1 MAKSVLKQLKENE
14 REVRRQL
21 IIQAAK
27 SLFSQKSFH
36 EIGMRDIAAEAGI
49 SVASLYQYFP
59 SQDDLFVEVLTN
71 DINQIKSRLWDT
83 RRDLEGIAID
93 IVNFLVDNEDI
104 FQMMSHFMIK
114 GEKNPETLRKFNVIQ
129 VLFLDMLDRALA
141 RAGEAHPVSYYSH
154 AFFASLFGNVITFRN
169 YPSSDASSHRESLY
183 HVARITAKAFHDTLV
198 TDENVETPREAT

>member
-1 MAKSVLKQLKENE
+1 MAKSVLKLLKENE

-83 RRDLEGIAID
+83 RRDLESIAID

-129 VLFLDMLDRALA
+129 VLFLEMLDRALT
-141 RAGEAHPVSYYSH
+141 RAGESHPVNYYSH

-198 TDENVETPREAT
+198 SREREEKMP

>member
-1 MAKSVLKQLKENE
+1 MAKSILKQLKEHE

-21 IIQAAK
+21 IINAAK
-27 SLFSQKSFH
+27 TLFSQNSFH
-36 EIGMRDIAAEAGI
+36 EIGMRDIANEAGI

-59 SQDDLFVEVLTN
+59 SQDDLFVEILTN
-71 DINQIKSRLWDT
+71 DINKIKSRLWES
-83 RRDLEGIAID
+83 RRELDDIAID

-141 RAGEAHPVSYYSH
+141 KAGEAHPVSYYSH

-198 TDENVETPREAT
+198 TEEKAITF

>member
-129 VLFLDMLDRALA
+129 VLFLDMLDRALT
-141 RAGEAHPVSYYSH
+141 RAGESHPVNYYSH

-183 HVARITAKAFHDTLV
+183 HVAQITAKAFHDTLV
-198 TDENVETPREAT
+198 SREREAKEP

>member
-1 MAKSVLKQLKENE
+1 MTKSVLMRLKENE

-21 IIQAAK
+21 IIRAAK
-27 SLFSQKSFH
+27 TLFSQNSFH
-36 EIGMRDIAAEAGI
+36 EIGMRDIANEAGI

-59 SQDDLFVEVLTN
+59 SQDDLFVEILTN
-71 DINQIKSRLWDT
+71 DINQIKSRLWES
-83 RRDLEGIAID
+83 RRELEDIAID

-114 GEKNPETLRKFNVIQ
+114 GEKNPDTLRKFNVIQ
-129 VLFLDMLDRALA
+129 VLFLDMFDRALT

-169 YPSSDASSHRESLY
+169 YPASSGSSSRDNLY
-183 HVARITAKAFHDTLV
+183 HVARITAKAFHDTLI
-198 TDENVETPREAT
+198 THQK

>member
-71 DINQIKSRLWDT
+71 DINQIKSRLWET

-114 GEKNPETLRKFNVIQ
+114 GEKNPDTLRKFNVIQ
-129 VLFLDMLDRALA
+129 VLFLDMLDRALT
-141 RAGEAHPVSYYSH
+141 RAGESHPVNYYSH

-198 TDENVETPREAT
+198 SREREAKEP